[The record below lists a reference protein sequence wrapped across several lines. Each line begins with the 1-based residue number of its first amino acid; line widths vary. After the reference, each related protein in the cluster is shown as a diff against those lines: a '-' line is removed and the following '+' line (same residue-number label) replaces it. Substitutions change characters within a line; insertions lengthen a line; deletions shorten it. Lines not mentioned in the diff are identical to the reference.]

1 MSKNQ
6 VIEKNINKISII
18 GASGTG
24 KTTLSDN
31 LGQVLNLPVYHLDG
45 INYFKNWEKRDKEE
59 RDKIIAQ
66 IIDKDR
72 WVMDG
77 TYNSTLKQR
86 LKNSDLIIYLDY
98 SSVSQ
103 VKGVIGRYIKKHGK
117 ERKEIPGCEERMSL
131 EFLLWVVNWRKNK
144 RANILNIISEI
155 NNEKVLIFKNR
166 RNLNKWFRDNF
177 NTKMVVR

>member
-59 RDKIIAQ
+59 RDKIITE
-66 IIDKDR
+66 IIEKDR

-86 LKNSDLIIYLDY
+86 LENSDLIIYLDY
-98 SSVSQ
+98 SSIAQ

-117 ERKEIPGCEERMSL
+117 EREEIPGCEEKMSL
-131 EFLLWVVNWRKNK
+131 EFLLWVINWRRNK
-144 RANILNIISEI
+144 RANILNIIGEI

-177 NTKMVVR
+177 NTKMIVR